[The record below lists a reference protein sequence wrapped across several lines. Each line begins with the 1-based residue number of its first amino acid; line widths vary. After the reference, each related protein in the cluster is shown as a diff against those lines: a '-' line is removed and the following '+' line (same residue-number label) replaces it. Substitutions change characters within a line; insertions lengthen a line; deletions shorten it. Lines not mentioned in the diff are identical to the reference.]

1 MNERAAR
8 DVLLV
13 RAIENADAQRDI
25 LSEDDRT
32 HASASA
38 LALAQWDAASNK
50 KAPTRSQYLHK
61 RAGLILKRIE
71 ERVPAFGSVARRKG
85 AVASI
90 AAMLPLVG
98 LLVGALLD
106 RISDPH
112 RVDLL
117 SAPLLGI
124 IAWNWVVYSMLLF
137 GLAASVFQRTK
148 VQNPWVAR
156 LMRLKVPVLG
166 SLPPP
171 LAAGIALFDAEWL
184 RASAPLMRARL
195 LRALHF
201 SAAAFALGA
210 IISLYARGLL
220 SQYRAGWESTF
231 LDAPQVF
238 AALSLLFWPAM
249 KLFQLPGFSLAEVQA
264 LQLAQTDSNNNAGA
278 QWVHLYAATLML
290 WAMLPRLVLAGAAGW
305 REKSLTK
312 RFPIDLGQPYFRQLL
327 PKTGPDLPAV
337 LRVFP
342 YSFTLDETR
351 DKGLATVAK
360 MLLGDKARVML
371 RPSTDYG
378 HEAEGTTNSAVD
390 GEEVTRT
397 VVLFNLNAT
406 PEPENHGAFLARF
419 VKQGM
424 AREGNTLRG
433 SSESSGFG
441 GVGGFG
447 RSDASRE
454 MGPVGATEFS
464 VLIDESAYLE
474 RMGDPSLGTDRI
486 KHRIRL
492 WREFCAHYKVIVR
505 IVNLVNPEAR
515 RDAMEPG
522 QTGPA
527 PLS

>member
-13 RAIENADAQRDI
+13 RAIESTDAHREV
-25 LSEDDRT
+25 LSDDDRT

-38 LALAQWDAASNK
+38 LALARWDASSSK
-50 KAPTRSQYLHK
+50 KPLTRSQYLHK

-71 ERVPAFGSVARRKG
+71 ERVPAFATVTRSKG
-85 AVASI
+85 TVASM
-90 AAMLPLVG
+90 ATALPVLG
-98 LLVGALLD
+98 LLAGVLLD

-137 GLAASVFQRTK
+137 GLVGSMFRRAPAQT
-148 VQNPWVAR
+148 PWVAR
-156 LMRLKVPVLG
+156 LTRLKPPVPG
-166 SLPPP
+166 SLPKP
-171 LAAGIALFDAEWL
+171 LAAGVVMFATDWL
-184 RASAPLMRARL
+184 AASSPLMRVRL

-231 LDAPQVF
+231 LDAPQVY

-249 KLFQLPGFSLAEVQA
+249 TVFQLPGFSFAEVQS
-264 LQLAQTDSNNNAGA
+264 LQLPKPENVTATASAGVL
-278 QWVHLYAATLML
+278 WVHLYAGTLAL
-290 WAMLPRLVLAGAAGW
+290 WAMLPRLVLAGAAVW
-305 REKSLTK
+305 REKSLVN
-312 RFPIDLGQPYFRQLL
+312 RFPIDLGQPYFRQLM

-342 YSFTLDETR
+342 YSFTVDETR
-351 DKGLATVAK
+351 DKGLAAVAK
-360 MLLGDKARVML
+360 MLLGDQARVML
-371 RPSTDYG
+371 RPSTGYG
-378 HEAEGTTNSAVD
+378 HESDGLTASSTAEP
-390 GEEVTRT
+390 GETTRT

-406 PEPENHGAFLARF
+406 PEPENHGAFLERF
-419 VKQGM
+419 VKQGI
-424 AREGNTLRG
+424 EGAKKAASAGAGT
-433 SSESSGFG
+433 SGQAG
-441 GVGGFG
+441 AL
-447 RSDASRE
+447 DASGE
-454 MGPVGATEFS
+454 TDSAGMPDFS

-474 RMGDPSLGTDRI
+474 RMGDQSAGTDRVQ
-486 KHRIRL
+486 HRTRL
-492 WREFCAHYKVIVR
+492 WREFCAHYNVGVR
-505 IVNLVNPEAR
+505 IVNLVNPLTR
-515 RDAMEPG
+515 QDAAQPG

>member
-1 MNERAAR
+1 MNEQAAR

-85 AVASI
+85 AVASV
-90 AAMLPLVG
+90 AAMLPLAG

-137 GLAASVFQRTK
+137 GLAASVFKRTK
-148 VQNPWVAR
+148 VPNPWVAR
-156 LMRLKVPVLG
+156 LMRLKAPVLG

-171 LAAGIALFDAEWL
+171 LAAGIALFDAEWS

-249 KLFQLPGFSLAEVQA
+249 KLFQLPGFSIAEVQA
-264 LQLAQTDSNNNAGA
+264 LQLAQTDGSSNNAGA

-290 WAMLPRLVLAGAAGW
+290 WAMMPRLLLAVAAGW

-312 RFPIDLGQPYFRQLL
+312 RFPIDLGQPYFRQLM
-327 PKTGPDLPAV
+327 PKKGPDLPAV

-378 HEAEGTTNSAVD
+378 HEAEGTTSSAVHSD
-390 GEEVTRT
+390 EITRT

-424 AREGNTLRG
+424 AREGTTLGG
-433 SSESSGFG
+433 SSEISGFG
-441 GVGGFG
+441 GVGMSGAG
-447 RSDASRE
+447 SE
-454 MGPVGATEFS
+454 MGSADAAGFS

-474 RMGDPSLGTDRI
+474 RMGDQGAGTDRVR
-486 KHRIRL
+486 HRIRL
-492 WREFCAHYKVIVR
+492 WREFCAHYKVVVR